1 MLTKKTELFG
11 GRLVLEMQAV
21 TPMSRRRVKRFLD
34 EAGPWDGD
42 PDWRTDYD
50 NVRFLLA
57 HTVDVQAPE
66 LGSGA
71 DSPVL
76 TEFAQA
82 VRAVQADPASY
93 KGRFLWFME
102 HMLDSIYQGWIAAH
116 NSVEEGLVGVEDKR
130 ADQLTAEERAD
141 PKSAR

>member
-1 MLTKKTELFG
+1 
-11 GRLVLEMQAV
+11 
-21 TPMSRRRVKRFLD
+21 MSRRRVRRFID
-34 EAGPWDGD
+34 EAGPWEGE
-42 PDWRTDYD
+42 PDLRTDYD

-57 HTVDVQAPE
+57 HTVDVQAT
-66 LGSGA
+66 GS
-71 DSPVL
+71 PIL

-93 KGRFLWFME
+93 KDRFMWFME

-130 ADQLTAEERAD
+130 ADQLSAEERDD
-141 PKSAR
+141 PKSEG